1 MSDENE
7 FWGIDWTIPTPSGA
21 VEFGQLIL
29 YNGKN
34 LVLNQSLE
42 GDQAVTS
49 TQYELQE
56 NCTLKR
62 HDSIHPKQAYWD
74 LVPEYSCIDN
84 KHADFMLM
92 RHGGD
97 DLDLQ
102 IDGSKIEKATL
113 LYERKR
119 LVETEKLKSTKNEFS
134 IEWKP
139 AVITEPLKY

>member
-1 MSDENE
+1 M
-7 FWGIDWTIPTPSGA
+7 
-21 VEFGQLIL
+21 
-29 YNGKN
+29 
-34 LVLNQSLE
+34 
-42 GDQAVTS
+42 
-49 TQYELQE
+49 
-56 NCTLKR
+56 
-62 HDSIHPKQAYWD
+62 
-74 LVPEYSCIDN
+74 PEYSCIDN

-119 LVETEKLKSTKNEFS
+119 LVETETLKSTKNEFS

-139 AVITEPLKY
+139 AVKIEPLKY